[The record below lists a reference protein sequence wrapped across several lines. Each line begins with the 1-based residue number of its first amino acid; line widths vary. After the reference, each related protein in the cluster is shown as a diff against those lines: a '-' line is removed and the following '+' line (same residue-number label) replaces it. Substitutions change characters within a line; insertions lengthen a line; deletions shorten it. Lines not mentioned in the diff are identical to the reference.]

1 MQDRSAH
8 ERLSIADVKRLL
20 SEPTEDVRSEI
31 AVKVASQFRNVVLTP
46 RERYLAQEI
55 LGYLVHDVA
64 VHVRLALSSALC
76 DLPDA
81 PHDIVLELAHDID
94 EVAQPVI
101 ENSTV
106 LTDEDLVE
114 LVLSGSPARQRL
126 IAGRPDLGAGA
137 CDAIAWAGDR
147 SAVIVLVANEGAII
161 RPEILEKI
169 VERYPDD
176 EGVFDPMASRNDLP
190 GSLVERIVTMVS
202 KEVRDYLIE
211 RHNIDFSTATFLEDQ
226 ARERAL
232 VAMIAATNPDDTC
245 RLVAQLSE
253 HGRLTPSLLLRATCS
268 GEIVFIEKAFAFL
281 ASVPHERVV
290 RLIHDVGALGFRAVY
305 ARAGMPEFFY
315 PAFRAALDVTH
326 ELDKDG
332 YLSDK
337 PFLRRRMLEQ
347 IAPHY
352 HEIAA
357 GDVDLLL
364 DRLTRTARAL
374 PWRTRAA

>member
-1 MQDRSAH
+1 MQDRPAH

-46 RERYLAQEI
+46 RERELAQEI

-64 VHVRLALSSALC
+64 VHVRQALSSALC

-81 PHDIVLELAHDID
+81 PHDIVLELARDID

-106 LTDEDLVE
+106 LTDEDLIE
-114 LVLSGSPARQRL
+114 LVLSGSPDRQRL
-126 IAGRPDLGAGA
+126 IARRRNLGVGA

-147 SAVIVLVANEGAII
+147 SAVIVLVANEGTII
-161 RPEILEKI
+161 RPDVLEKI

-176 EGVFDPMASRNDLP
+176 EGVLDPMASRSDLP
-190 GSLVERIVTMVS
+190 GLLVERIVTMVS
-202 KEVRDYLIE
+202 RQVRDYLIE
-211 RHNIDFSTATFLEDQ
+211 RHNIDFATASLLEDQ
-226 ARERAL
+226 SRERVL
-232 VAMIAATNPDDTC
+232 VTMIAVTNPDDMG

-268 GEIVFIEKAFAFL
+268 GEIPFIEKAFAFL
-281 ASVPHERVV
+281 ASVPNERVV

-305 ARAGMPEFFY
+305 ARAGMPEIFY
-315 PAFRAALDVTH
+315 PAFRAALDVMH
-326 ELDKDG
+326 ELERDG

-337 PFLRRRMLEQ
+337 PFLRHQMLGR
-347 IAPHY
+347 ISPHY
-352 HEIAA
+352 PDIAA
-357 GDVDLLL
+357 DDVDLLL
-364 DRLTRTARAL
+364 DRLTRSARAL